1 MKNKMHCIH
10 YIERMDNHQI
20 LLLAAGCVLLYF
32 LWLTCSAERF
42 EDEPFEDEP
51 FEDEGFR
58 ARRFARK
65 AAGRVKR
72 GVKKGVK
79 KVIGKNKGHHKRR
92 GDMTGLTFVCK
103 AVDFGPMGG
112 AGRPHTTIGPMAKGA
127 GVAGVARGKGGRGKT
142 RRGPRNTPT
151 RGMRAEM
158 NLRTKRKQRFKLPRN
173 A

>member
-1 MKNKMHCIH
+1 MKNKMHCIR

-72 GVKKGVK
+72 GVKKAVTGK
-79 KVIGKNKGHHKRR
+79 KKGPRKPR

-103 AVDFGPMGG
+103 AVDFGVGG
-112 AGRPHTTIGPMAKGA
+112 PRATIGPMAKGV